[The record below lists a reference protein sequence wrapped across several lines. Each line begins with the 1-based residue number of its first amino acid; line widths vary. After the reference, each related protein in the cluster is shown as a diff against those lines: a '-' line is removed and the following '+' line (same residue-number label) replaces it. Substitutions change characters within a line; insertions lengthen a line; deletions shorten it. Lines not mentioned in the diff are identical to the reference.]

1 MSNLQNAHAL
11 LIGIG
16 NDLPVT
22 VHDATAIHNIL
33 ADQSLAGYNPEN
45 INLVTGKDATR
56 KGILDAFDLLI
67 SRIDEDSSVFLFYSG
82 HGGLYEPWNQ
92 FYLVPNNFDPEEY
105 ETTWVKAEELKEKI
119 SAINSKKLVFFL
131 DCCHAAGMTKS
142 APRINNQ
149 KSQEKIRL
157 ENADGLAQKLDDGKG
172 MSIISS
178 CREDQLSYIME
189 GDNNSL
195 FTKCLIEVLKG
206 KHKSHFDEPYV
217 RISEVIQYV
226 FKSVPQRNPDQKPYA
241 NLQIYDDFALS
252 YVPDKKRSAEEAV
265 PVVPQVSEEQK
276 ETTVTTVYRKSED
289 AKNVLIFVHGFSGEA
304 ANSFGEIPTYIMQDT
319 TFDDWD
325 LYPIGFSEFVKPALG
340 KNIWASVEDIEKIAD
355 YLTTSFKYK
364 FEHYKNIAIIAHGLG
379 GIVAQKAIINLNPI
393 QLKRISHL
401 LLFASPNNGMPS
413 NFISKLW
420 NKHLKEFSEKSM
432 FIKNLRANWNTL
444 FPDSLP
450 FAFKAIAATHDEY
463 ISPNSNLLAFP
474 KEYGETIVGN
484 HFSIIQPRG
493 KEDVSYQLI
502 INTLSNDKQQNKEVE
517 NEEIHLV
524 SEDYKGVVDKL
535 LPTVNDLGK
544 RGLERLI
551 FALEKLNRG
560 EEAFG
565 ILENHPLSKYNSD
578 ILGLIGGRY
587 KRKYLISYIKSEGED
602 AIKYYSKG
610 LELAKEN
617 DNVQQLYYLNINL
630 AFLSLIVKDDTSKMI
645 AHAQSALLYCD
656 KDAYDSLWKLA
667 TLAEANMYLGNIKIA
682 QEFYLK
688 ASKIAA
694 VREKISIYN
703 NAVTGY
709 IGLIKS
715 NNQQDEFIKFLKASF
730 LN

>member
-22 VHDATAIHNIL
+22 VYDATAIHNIL
-33 ADQSLAGYNPEN
+33 ADQNLAGYDPEN
-45 INLVTGKDATR
+45 IILLTDKEATR
-56 KGILDAFDLLI
+56 EGILNAFDLLI
-67 SRIDEDSSVFLFYSG
+67 SKINEESSVFLFYSG

-92 FYLVPNNFDPEEY
+92 FYLVPNNFDAEEY

-119 SAINSKKLVFFL
+119 SAINSKKLIFFL

-142 APRINNQ
+142 APKINSP

-178 CREDQLSYIME
+178 CREDQLSYIMD

-206 KHKSHFDEPYV
+206 KHKSHFDEPFV

-252 YVPDKKRSAEEAV
+252 YVPENKRSNIEATIEV
-265 PVVPQVSEEQK
+265 PTDTEEQK
-276 ETTVTTVYRKSED
+276 EASVTTVFRKSET

-304 ANSFGEIPTYIMQDT
+304 ANSFGEIPNFIMQDAN
-319 TFDDWD
+319 FDDWD
-325 LYPIGFSEFVKPALG
+325 LYPIGFSEFVKPILG

-355 YLTTSFKYK
+355 YLNTSIKYK
-364 FEHYKNIAIIAHGLG
+364 FGSYANIAIIAHGLG
-379 GIVAQKAIINLNPI
+379 GIVAQKAIINLQI
-393 QLKRISHL
+393 DQIKRISHL

-420 NKHLKEFSEKSM
+420 NKHLKEFSENSK
-432 FIKNLRANWNTL
+432 FIKNLRAKWNAL
-444 FPDSLP
+444 FYDSLP
-450 FAFKAIAATHDEY
+450 FTFKAIAATHDEY
-463 ISPNSNLLAFP
+463 ISPNSNLVAFP
-474 KEYGETIVGN
+474 KEYRETVVGN
-484 HFSIIQPRG
+484 HFSIIQPQS

-502 INTLSNDKQQNKEVE
+502 INTLSNDIQHNKEIE
-517 NEEIHLV
+517 SEEIHLV
-524 SEDYKGVVDKL
+524 SEDYKEVVDKL

-544 RGLERLI
+544 RGLERLV

-560 EEAFG
+560 EEAFD

-587 KRKYLISYIKSEGED
+587 KRKYLISYMKSEGED

-617 DNVQQLYYLNINL
+617 DNVQQLYYLNINM
-630 AFLSLIVKDDTSKMI
+630 AFLSLIVKDDTSKMT

-682 QEFYLK
+682 KEFYLK

-703 NAVTGY
+703 NAYTGY
-709 IGLIKS
+709 IGLMKS
-715 NNQQDEFIKFLKASF
+715 NNPQDEFIKFLKFSF

>member
-33 ADQSLAGYNPEN
+33 ADQSIAGYNPDN
-45 INLVTGKDATR
+45 IILLTDKEATR
-56 KGILDAFDLLI
+56 DGILEAFDLLI
-67 SRIDEDSSVFLFYSG
+67 SKIDEESSVFLFYSG

-92 FYLVPNNFDPEEY
+92 FYLVPNNFDAEEY

-142 APRINNQ
+142 APKINSPKN
-149 KSQEKIRL
+149 QEKIRL

-178 CREDQLSYIME
+178 CREDQLSYIMD

-206 KHKSHFDEPYV
+206 KHKSHFNEPYV

-226 FKSVPQRNPDQKPYA
+226 FKSVPQRNPEQKPYA

-252 YVPDKKRSAEEAV
+252 YIPENKRNTTQPVVV
-265 PVVPQVSEEQK
+265 PVKTEEHK
-276 ETTVTTVYRKSED
+276 DTTVTTVYRKSE
-289 AKNVLIFVHGFSGEA
+289 ASENALIFVHGFSGEA
-304 ANSFGEIPTYIMQDT
+304 ANSFGEVPNFIMQDS

-325 LYPIGFSEFVKPALG
+325 LFPIGFSEFVKPTFG
-340 KNIWASVEDIEKIAD
+340 KNIWASIDDIEKIAD
-355 YLTTSFKYK
+355 YLTTSIKYK
-364 FEHYKNIAIIAHGLG
+364 FGSYKNIAIIAHGLG
-379 GIVAQKAIINLNPI
+379 GIVTQKAIINLDI
-393 QLKRISHL
+393 KHIKRISHL
-401 LLFASPNNGMPS
+401 LLFASPNNGITS

-420 NKHLKEFSEKSM
+420 NKHLKEFNEKSS
-432 FIKNLRANWNTL
+432 FITNLRLKWDAL
-444 FPDSLP
+444 FNDGFP
-450 FAFKAIAATHDEY
+450 FTFKVIAATHDEY
-463 ISPNSNLLAFP
+463 ISPASNLVAFP
-474 KEYGETIVGN
+474 KEYRETIVGN
-484 HFSIIQPRG
+484 HFSIIQPKN
-493 KEDVSYQLI
+493 KEAVSYQLI
-502 INTLSNDKQQNKEVE
+502 VNTLSNSSQLNKEAE
-517 NEEIHLV
+517 SEEIHLV
-524 SEDYKGVVDKL
+524 LEDYKEVVDNL
-535 LPTVNDLGK
+535 LPNVNDLGK

-551 FALEKLNRG
+551 FALEKLDRRK
-560 EEAFG
+560 EAFT
-565 ILENHPLSKYNSD
+565 ILENHPLSKNNSD
-578 ILGLIGGRY
+578 VLGLIGGRY

-610 LELAKEN
+610 LELAIN
-617 DNVQQLYYLNINL
+617 DNNFQQIYYLNINL
-630 AFLSLIVKDDTSKMI
+630 AFLSLIVKDDIVKMK
-645 AHAQSALLYCD
+645 AHAKNALLSCE
-656 KDAYDSLWKLA
+656 KDSYDSLWKLA
-667 TLAEANMYLGNIKIA
+667 TIAEANMYLGNIKRA

-703 NAVTGY
+703 NAYTGY
-709 IGLIKS
+709 LGLIKS
-715 NNQQDEFIKFLKASF
+715 NNPQDEFIKFLKASF